1 MIENT
6 CTIVSSVFF
15 AEQIFWKLPPP
26 STPQKNVGPSLT
38 VYDILPAIVDY
49 EKVKVNLQILAVW
62 NVDPISTVHVVWI
75 VVWISGT
82 KKCVVLHMSTWTFE
96 KIKIIFKRRPVTL

>member
-1 MIENT
+1 M
-6 CTIVSSVFF
+6 VRP
-15 AEQIFWKLPPP
+15 L
-26 STPQKNVGPSLT
+26 
-38 VYDILPAIVDY
+38 YDILPAIVDY
-49 EKVKVNLQILAVW
+49 ENVEENLQILAVW